1 MLSKVLEVT
10 VITWTK
16 LVQVAKRLILTFSKL
31 TNWLRSIAQN
41 YQQWLVTFF
50 TFTVSEREIEKERM
64 RGERERERE
73 RVNSSKVSLVSPNF
87 FIFQL
92 FHPGLLSKKEY

>member
-64 RGERERERE
+64 REREREKERERERE
-73 RVNSSKVSLVSPNF
+73 LMPQK
-87 FIFQL
+87 
-92 FHPGLLSKKEY
+92 

>member
-64 RGERERERE
+64 RERERERE
-73 RVNSSKVSLVSPNF
+73 RELIPQK
-87 FIFQL
+87 
-92 FHPGLLSKKEY
+92 